1 MKKAR
6 TKADPSDYPIFAF
19 RLSKE
24 DKALVQQRVSD
35 AVEVINKTR
44 DKENRT
50 RVRKNEVIVDA
61 LLLGLGQFKAGK
73 FK

>member
-19 RLSKE
+19 RLSVE
-24 DKALVQQRVSD
+24 DKALITERVDD
-35 AVEVINKTR
+35 AVEAINKVR

-61 LLLGLGQFKAGK
+61 LLLGLSQFKNGK